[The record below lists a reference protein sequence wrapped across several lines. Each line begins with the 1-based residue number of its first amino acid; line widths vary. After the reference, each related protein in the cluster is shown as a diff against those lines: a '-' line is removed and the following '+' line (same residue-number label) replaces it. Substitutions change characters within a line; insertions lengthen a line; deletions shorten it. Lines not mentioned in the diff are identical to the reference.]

1 MGILQDIMDKMLQE
15 HLDPYLLVVRHVES
29 KLKELGIPLPK
40 TRRTQVR
47 GAIRK
52 GIEDGHFSLD
62 FTDKELARATLSD
75 DERKA
80 EQIDLEIDTDDLLQQ
95 IREMVPTIM
104 RETIEGA
111 SKAVLAAVLRDTKNL
126 RAVRTRRAAF
136 ERRLQRWWGRSLDL
150 FEVLKSIAL
159 EVGSNFNDEV
169 SQGSDP
175 LMYALVRL
183 HARAVLIASEIEA
196 LLRTGHADGA
206 HARWRTLHEVTV
218 VAIFL
223 ANHGPEIAE
232 RYIEHDAVESWNLEK
247 AVGLDYLRPYY
258 KLASHN
264 VHAGPKGAFFRLGLM
279 SNDVLLAGPSN
290 AGLADPL
297 MGAGNAL
304 VQITITLLTTKPNV
318 DRLVACRVL
327 MGINARLTD
336 AAMAAHRKLAADEK
350 ARRET
355 IDERVGR

>member
-1 MGILQDIMDKMLQE
+1 MGIFQDMMDKMLQE

-29 KLKELGIPLPK
+29 KLKGRGIPLPK
-40 TRRTQVR
+40 PQQPQVR

-52 GIEDGHFSLD
+52 RLEDGHFPLD
-62 FTDKELARATLSD
+62 FTDKDLARATLSD

-80 EQIDLEIDTDDLLQQ
+80 QQIDLEIDTDDLLQQ

-104 RETIEGA
+104 RETTEGA
-111 SKAVLAAVLRDTKNL
+111 SKALLAAVFRDTKNL

-150 FEVLKSIAL
+150 FEVLKSVAL
-159 EVGSNFNDEV
+159 EMGSNFNDEV

-223 ANHGPEIAE
+223 AKHGAE
-232 RYIEHDAVESWNLEK
+232 TAEQYIQHDAVESWK
-247 AVGLDYLRPYY
+247 AALGQQDKEAELGLDPFSPEEMEQLR
-258 KLASHN
+258 KR
-264 VHAGPKGAFFRLGLM
+264 VE
-279 SNDVLLAGPSN
+279 
-290 AGLADPL
+290 
-297 MGAGNAL
+297 
-304 VQITITLLTTKPNV
+304 TLTTKNGAP
-318 DRLVACRVL
+318 DRNEYGWA
-327 MGINARLTD
+327 
-336 AAMAAHRKLAADEK
+336 EK
-350 ARRET
+350 ATDKHEPHLIALNQAAGLYRLLP
-355 IDERVGR
+355 